1 MIDTPA
7 TSTEFNTWT
16 AHAKS
21 LPETAIRHIMA
32 DCQKAEEAMRGWN
45 PTREN
50 FYRDQ
55 YLTYRDELL
64 RRAS

>member
-1 MIDTPA
+1 MIQSIA
-7 TSTEFNTWT
+7 TASDFNNWT

-21 LPETAIRHIMA
+21 LPETSIRHIMC

-45 PTREN
+45 PEREN

-64 RRAS
+64 RRA